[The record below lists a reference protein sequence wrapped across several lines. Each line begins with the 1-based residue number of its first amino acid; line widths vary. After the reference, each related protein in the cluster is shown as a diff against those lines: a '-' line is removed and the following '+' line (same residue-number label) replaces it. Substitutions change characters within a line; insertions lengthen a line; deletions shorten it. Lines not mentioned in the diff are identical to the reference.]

1 MNFMEN
7 LASTL
12 KDNNNVAY
20 TENGAAVY
28 ATSGKALVD
37 LNFAVATLRKLND
50 IQVVREFNKAY
61 QENPVLA
68 LRWLFFARD
77 VRGGLGERRLFRLA
91 LRDVATKNSEAIIA
105 LLPLIQE
112 FGRWD
117 DVCALIGVND
127 RVDVEI
133 YSLIRAQLN
142 KDSIAALEG
151 KSISLLAKWLPS
163 VNTSSQASRALART
177 IAKNIGLSEVK
188 YRKMLVGLRS
198 HLNLTETAMASNEWN
213 GINYEAVPSRAN
225 LKYNDAFLRHDE
237 TRRRNFL
244 AKVVKGTAKMHAST
258 LYPHEIFAKY
268 ENARGPMDA
277 IEGLWKN
284 LPNEINPKGSTIV
297 VADGSGS
304 MSSRVPNTQISIW
317 AVAHALAT
325 YFAERAVG
333 EFKDKYITF
342 SERPQLVDFSG
353 AKNLYEKFMIAKKH
367 NEVANTNIEAVFD
380 LILTTA
386 TYYKLTQEQIPAN
399 ILIISD
405 MEFDMC
411 AVTGAISND
420 RWGRNYARPT
430 KRLFTEIA
438 DRYAAAGYKLPKL
451 IFWRVDG
458 KTGAMPVIENEMG
471 VALMSGYSPSVIKAL
486 YSDKTDPYQILLD
499 VINNPRYD
507 VVENAITPCYKG

>member
-1 MNFMEN
+1 MSFMEN

-50 IQVVREFNKAY
+50 VQVVREFNKAY

-77 VRGGLGERRLFRLA
+77 VRGGLGERHLFRLA
-91 LRDVATKNSEAIIA
+91 LRDVATKNSDAIIA

-304 MSSRVPNTQISIW
+304 MSSRVPNTQITIW

-325 YFAERAVG
+325 YFSERAVG

-380 LILTTA
+380 LILNTA
-386 TYYKLTQEQIPAN
+386 IHNKLKQEEIPAN

-411 AVTGAISND
+411 ATSGPVNMD
-420 RWGRNYARPT
+420 RYSRNFNRPT
-430 KRLFTEIA
+430 NRLFTEISN
-438 DRYAAAGYKLPKL
+438 RYAAAGYKLPKL

>member
-1 MNFMEN
+1 MNFMAN
-7 LASTL
+7 LESTL
-12 KDNNNVAY
+12 KDNQNVAL
-20 TENGAAVY
+20 TQNGAVVY

-37 LNFAVATLRKLND
+37 LNFEVATLRKMTD
-50 IQVVREFNKAY
+50 AQVVSEFNKAY
-61 QENPVLA
+61 IENPVLA
-68 LRWLFFARD
+68 IRWLFFARD

-91 LRDVATKNSEAIIA
+91 LREVAQKNAMAVIAI
-105 LLPLIQE
+105 LPMIQE

-117 DVCALIGVND
+117 DVCALLGANEN
-127 RVDVEI
+127 VDSAI
-133 YSLIRAQLN
+133 YSLINAQL
-142 KDSIAALEG
+142 KQDKEKAALG
-151 KSISLLAKWLPS
+151 QSISLLAKWLPS
-163 VNTSSQASRALART
+163 VNTSSQATRALARK
-177 IAKNIGLSEVK
+177 IALNLGLTEIK
-188 YRKMLVGLRS
+188 YRKLLVGLRN
-198 HLNLTETAMASNEWN
+198 HLNIIETAMQSNEWN
-213 GINYEAVPSRAN
+213 GIDYEAVPSRAN
-225 LKYNDAFLRHDE
+225 LKYNSAFLRHDE
-237 TRRRNFL
+237 IRRRAFL

-268 ENARGPMDA
+268 ENTRGPMDA

-304 MSSRVPNTQISIW
+304 MGSRVPNTQITIW

-325 YFAERAVG
+325 YFSERAVG

-342 SERPQLVDFSG
+342 SEHPQLVDFSG
-353 AKNLYEKFMIAKKH
+353 AKNLYEKFMIAKRH
-367 NEVANTNIEAVFD
+367 NECANTNIEAVFE
-380 LILTTA
+380 LILSTA
-386 TYYKLTQEQIPAN
+386 VRNKLTQEEIPAN

-405 MEFDMC
+405 MEFDYC
-411 AVTGAISND
+411 ATTGPVVQD
-420 RWGRNYARPT
+420 RYYRSAVRPT

-438 DRYAAAGYKLPKL
+438 ERYANAGYKLPKL

-507 VVENAITPCYKG
+507 VVENAITPCFQ

>member
-1 MNFMEN
+1 MNFMAN
-7 LASTL
+7 LESTL
-12 KDNNNVAY
+12 KDNQNVAL
-20 TENGAAVY
+20 TQNGAVVY

-37 LNFAVATLRKLND
+37 LNFEVATLRKMND
-50 IQVVREFNKAY
+50 VQVVREFNKAY
-61 QENPVLA
+61 VENPILA

-91 LRDVATKNSEAIIA
+91 LRDVAAKNSDAIIA

-133 YSLIRAQLN
+133 YSLIRTQLN

-177 IAKNIGLSEVK
+177 IAKNINLSEVK
-188 YRKMLVGLRS
+188 YRKTLAGLRA
-198 HLNLTETAMASNEWN
+198 HLNIIETAMASNEWN
-213 GINYEAVPSRAN
+213 GISYEAVPSRAN
-225 LKYNDAFLRHDE
+225 LKYNSAFLRHDE
-237 TRRRNFL
+237 TRRREFL

-304 MSSRVPNTQISIW
+304 MGSRVPNTQITIW

-325 YFAERAVG
+325 YFSERAVG

-342 SERPQLVDFSG
+342 SEHPQLVDFSG
-353 AKNLYEKFMIAKKH
+353 AKNLYEKFMIAKRH
-367 NEVANTNIEAVFD
+367 NECANTNIEAVFE

-386 TYYKLTQEQIPAN
+386 VRNKLTQEEIPAN

-405 MEFDMC
+405 MEFDYC
-411 AVTGAISND
+411 ATTGPVVQD
-420 RWGRNYARPT
+420 RYYRSAVRPT

-438 DRYAAAGYKLPKL
+438 ERYAAAGYKLPKL

-458 KTGAMPVIENEMG
+458 KTGAIPVIENEMG

-507 VVENAITPCYKG
+507 VVENAITPCFQ